1 MEKIINQSYA
11 FKGYASSYNV
21 EILISFN
28 PELQLKDTESAVKN
42 ELINLLSELKDFK
55 LVTAL
60 VLEFKKI
67 QSNDKT
73 LQSNLYKRTTVG
85 TTQKWLSWAG
95 GCLIKHLYKMATNH
109 MWSFLAGF

>member
-1 MEKIINQSYA
+1 MEKIIKQSYA
-11 FKGYASSYNV
+11 FKGYASSYDV

-42 ELINLLSELKDFK
+42 KLINLLSEVKDFK

-73 LQSNLYKRTTVG
+73 LQSNLYNHSKVVVLGR
-85 TTQKWLSWAG
+85 WLSYQTP
-95 GCLIKHLYKMATNH
+95 L
-109 MWSFLAGF
+109 